1 MTNKVSIQVVKKND
15 KQSSASVF
23 AEYVK
28 KARTFGAAKVLRKK
42 KFFTRPLSRTAQKVA
57 AIKKIDKIAK
67 NDRLRKLGK
76 M

>member
-1 MTNKVSIQVVKKND
+1 MTKISIQVVKKNE

-23 AEYVK
+23 SEYVK

-42 KFFTRPLSRTAQKVA
+42 KFFVRTVSKNIQKEA
-57 AIKKIDKIAK
+57 ALKKIAKIAK